1 MFTMPGNYANRTI
14 PAEANARLVDR
25 MRQHVAAFAQDV
37 LAGKAMWPQGYPL
50 WSNAL
55 TKLSRSPR
63 PWRFF
68 KNVYPLAVDADRC
81 TRCGLCAKLCPVGCI
96 RMQDLPVW
104 SDECES
110 CQRCIG
116 YCPAHAIHVPGKPA
130 AQYTAAPLDAL
141 LGE

>member
-1 MFTMPGNYANRTI
+1 
-14 PAEANARLVDR
+14 
-25 MRQHVAAFAQDV
+25 
-37 LAGKAMWPQGYPL
+37 
-50 WSNAL
+50 
-55 TKLSRSPR
+55 
-63 PWRFF
+63 
-68 KNVYPLAVDADRC
+68 
-81 TRCGLCAKLCPVGCI
+81 
-96 RMQDLPVW
+96 MQDLPVW